1 MHSGTMVPVAVIQV
15 RGVSDR
21 AHKRLKDR
29 AAREGKSLS
38 EYLRF
43 ELERL
48 AAQPT
53 LEEMLDRV
61 AARKP
66 VDLGQP
72 TAEIIRQQRR

>member
-1 MHSGTMVPVAVIQV
+1 MAVIQV
-15 RGVSDR
+15 RGVSDQ

-38 EYLRF
+38 EYLRI

-48 AAQPT
+48 AALPT
-53 LEEMLDRV
+53 LEEMLERV

-72 TAEIIRQQRR
+72 AAELIRQQREARDASR